1 MERHAKKVLRK
12 WNEIMEFGLNDHKLN
27 LIRDLEDIGVHS
39 GDTLNV
45 KASLRSIGEIQGG
58 ANTLIEAL
66 MEVVGEKGTIVTDL
80 SSGLL
85 RL

>member
-1 MERHAKKVLRK
+1 M
-12 WNEIMEFGLNDHKLN
+12 ITKLN
-27 LIRDLEDIGVHS
+27 LIRDLEDIGVRS